1 MGKWVLL
8 LLAAM
13 IGLAI
18 LGFVVDAA
26 RAVVGVLLFIAVVVL
41 AGQWLVRKKT

>member
-13 IGLAI
+13 VGLAI
-18 LGFVVDAA
+18 VGFVVDAA
-26 RAVVGVLLFIAVVVL
+26 RAVVGVLLFVAVVVL
-41 AGQWLVRKKT
+41 AGQWLVRRRN

>member
-18 LGFVVDAA
+18 VGFVVDAA
-26 RAVVGVLLFIAVVVL
+26 RVVVGVVLVVLVVVL
-41 AGQWLVRKKT
+41 AGQWLLRRKS

>member
-1 MGKWVLL
+1 M

-18 LGFVVDAA
+18 VGFVVDAA
-26 RAVVGVLLFIAVVVL
+26 RAVVGVLLFVALLVL
-41 AGQWLVRKKT
+41 AGQWLVRRKT